1 MSIIRGSRPRMINID
16 IREADGGLR
25 SFLSGRVSKVETRFK
40 VFSRSGKMVSVFTW
54 IFYISEQTRS
64 DRSKI
69 LTSHL
74 MLV

>member
-54 IFYISEQTRS
+54 ICYISDQTR
-64 DRSKI
+64 
-69 LTSHL
+69 
-74 MLV
+74 